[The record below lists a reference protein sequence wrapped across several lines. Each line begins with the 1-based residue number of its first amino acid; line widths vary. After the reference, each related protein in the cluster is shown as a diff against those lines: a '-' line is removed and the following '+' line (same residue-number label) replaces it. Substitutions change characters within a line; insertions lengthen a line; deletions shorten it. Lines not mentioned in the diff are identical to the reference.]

1 MSKEET
7 LIITGANR
15 GIGTATA
22 LAFAKAGYHIAMV
35 NRSQADESVL
45 EAIRDYGVEVR
56 EYLADVSDF
65 DLTSQVV
72 KAIHKDFGR
81 VDVLVNNAGITKDS
95 LLIRMSEEDFD
106 QVIDVNLKGSFNLI
120 RHVSKIMLKQRRG
133 AIINVS
139 SLSGIIGNVGQAN
152 YSASKAGLIG
162 LTRSAARELAS
173 RHITVNAVAPG
184 FISSDMTDKLS
195 DKTKEAM
202 LDEIPLKRFGE
213 QEEVAEAILFLAN
226 NKYIT
231 GTTLEINGGLN
242 MN

>member
-95 LLIRMSEEDFD
+95 LLIRMSAEDFD
-106 QVIDVNLKGSFNLI
+106 QVIDVNLK
-120 RHVSKIMLKQRRG
+120 
-133 AIINVS
+133 
-139 SLSGIIGNVGQAN
+139 
-152 YSASKAGLIG
+152 
-162 LTRSAARELAS
+162 
-173 RHITVNAVAPG
+173 
-184 FISSDMTDKLS
+184 
-195 DKTKEAM
+195 
-202 LDEIPLKRFGE
+202 
-213 QEEVAEAILFLAN
+213 
-226 NKYIT
+226 
-231 GTTLEINGGLN
+231 
-242 MN
+242 

>member
-15 GIGTATA
+15 GIGASTA
-22 LAFAKAGYHIAMV
+22 LAFAKAGYQIAMV
-35 NRSQADESVL
+35 NRSQADESLL
-45 EAIRDYGVEVR
+45 ETIRDCGVEVR

-95 LLIRMSEEDFD
+95 LLIRMSEEAFD

-139 SLSGIIGNVGQAN
+139 SLSGIIGNIGQAN

-184 FISSDMTDKLS
+184 FISSDMTDQLS

-202 LDEIPLKRFGE
+202 LEEIPLKRFGE
-213 QEEVAEAILFLAN
+213 QEEVAEAILFLATN
-226 NKYIT
+226 QYIT

>member
-22 LAFAKAGYHIAMV
+22 LAFAKAGYRIAMV
-35 NRSQADESVL
+35 NRSQADESLL

-72 KAIHKDFGR
+72 KAIHKDFGQ

-139 SLSGIIGNVGQAN
+139 SLSGIIGNIGQAN

-173 RHITVNAVAPG
+173 RQITVNAVAPG

-226 NKYIT
+226 SKYIT